1 MDRYDL
7 IVIQNVA
14 PGLSTPGGYLET
26 AVTSASFGIA
36 AAGMLW
42 LLHRRPAVR
51 RP

>member
-1 MDRYDL
+1 MARRL
-7 IVIQNVA
+7 A
-14 PGLSTPGGYLET
+14 TL
-26 AVTSASFGIA
+26 AVFV